1 VLAAAKAK
9 GGAPP
14 QERSAGTGDSLGK
27 LWLCASSLVHSC
39 GAVTTSGS
47 PGGPAPAVQPK
58 KGFEEVWTTNLN
70 GIVLMPGPLC
80 HAVSDSSWC
89 ARQCVGIATSLGVPV
104 EAGVYTLWL
113 PFRLCTVHLPTS
125 SVGIPFS
132 PDSRVVIQRRKR
144 GSLRYPLHKD
154 TRDRYCGYLS
164 VVGALV

>member
-9 GGAPP
+9 GGTPP

-58 KGFEEVWTTNLN
+58 KGFEEVWTTNLH

-80 HAVSDSSWC
+80 HAVGNSSWC
-89 ARQCVGIATSLGVPV
+89 ERQCVGIACRRGFETVCKLTTYTGRPRGGRRLHPLVTVPPP
-104 EAGVYTLWL
+104 YRT
-113 PFRLCTVHLPTS
+113 PSHFQCRHS
-125 SVGIPFS
+125 IFS
-132 PDSRVVIQRRKR
+132 GLACRHP
-144 GSLRYPLHKD
+144 
-154 TRDRYCGYLS
+154 
-164 VVGALV
+164 A